1 MVILGN
7 GKQLMT
13 FEDITDIKKMEAE
26 LFHAQNMEAVATLA
40 GGIAH
45 AFNNILMGIQG
56 YTALMISET
65 KADHPAYSR
74 LKRIEKQ
81 VKSGSDLTSQ
91 LLVFSSGSRYE
102 VKPRN
107 MNDLIEKTSNAFG
120 QTRKDIT
127 IHKSLETD
135 IWAVEI
141 DQAQIEQVLINLYVN
156 AEQAMPR
163 GGEVTLKTRNIT
175 LDEAYVRNYNVK
187 PGNYVMLT
195 VTDTGVG
202 SDDRTKERIFEP
214 FFTTLEMGRGR
225 GLGLASAYGI
235 IRGHQGII
243 NIYSEEG
250 QGTTFNLF
258 LPATEKTAVKETVPS
273 KGLLVGSET
282 ILFVDDE
289 DVIIDVNRE
298 ILESLGYKVV
308 AAKSGQEALEVYRK
322 LWGKINLIIL
332 DMIMPG
338 MDGEATYDSLKKV
351 NPEIRVIL
359 SSGYSKNE
367 QAKAILEK
375 GCQAFIQKPFS
386 ISDLSMTIRQVLDKK

>member
-1 MVILGN
+1 
-7 GKQLMT
+7 
-13 FEDITDIKKMEAE
+13 
-26 LFHAQNMEAVATLA
+26 
-40 GGIAH
+40 
-45 AFNNILMGIQG
+45 
-56 YTALMISET
+56 
-65 KADHPAYSR
+65 
-74 LKRIEKQ
+74 
-81 VKSGSDLTSQ
+81 
-91 LLVFSSGSRYE
+91 
-102 VKPRN
+102 
-107 MNDLIEKTSNAFG
+107 
-120 QTRKDIT
+120 
-127 IHKSLETD
+127 
-135 IWAVEI
+135 
-141 DQAQIEQVLINLYVN
+141 
-156 AEQAMPR
+156 
-163 GGEVTLKTRNIT
+163 VTLKTRNVT
-175 LDEAYVRNYNVK
+175 LDEAYVRNYKVK

-202 SDDRTKERIFEP
+202 IDDRAKERIFEP
-214 FFTTLEMGRGR
+214 FFTTREMGHGR

-250 QGTTFNLF
+250 QGTTFNIF
-258 LPATEKTAVKETVPS
+258 LPATEKTAVKETVPP

-322 LWGKINLIIL
+322 LQGKINLIIL